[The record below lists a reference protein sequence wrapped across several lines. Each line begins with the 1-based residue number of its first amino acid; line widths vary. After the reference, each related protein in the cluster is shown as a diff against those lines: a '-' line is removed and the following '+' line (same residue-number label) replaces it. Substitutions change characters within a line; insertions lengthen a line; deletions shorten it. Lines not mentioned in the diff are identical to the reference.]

1 MFNRFILVLTLISSM
16 IGFSTAQ
23 AGKAYRWV
31 DENGVIHYTQTPPPD
46 KSATRIP
53 PPPPPSSDRQKA
65 RDQLDRR
72 WQENEIRNEARQ
84 KQEQQAAEEADM
96 QAARETNCQAARNNL
111 EILQGSP
118 RKLIRTPDG
127 EYHRVDPAV
136 RQEQIEKAE
145 KMIQE
150 NCN

>member
-1 MFNRFILVLTLISSM
+1 MFDRFVLVLILMSGIS
-16 IGFSTAQ
+16 GFSASQ
-23 AGKAYRWV
+23 AGNAYRWV
-31 DENGVIHYTQTPPPD
+31 DENGVTHYTQTPPPD

-53 PPPPPSSDRQKA
+53 PPPPPSAEGQKA
-65 RDQLDRR
+65 WDQLDRK
-72 WQENEIRNEARQ
+72 WQENETRNEARQ
-84 KQEQQAAEEADM
+84 KQQQQATEEADM
-96 QAARETNCQAARNNL
+96 QAAQEKNCQAAKHNL
-111 EILQGSP
+111 EILQGPP